1 MPAVVNVLVRRAT
14 EADLDAVMAVGHR
27 TWPATYEPIAGPEY
41 VAMGLAKWWSAE
53 PTLAAIRAGRMT
65 VAEVDGQ
72 VVGVASAGP
81 YRAAGEAGEG
91 RLVLWK
97 LYVLPEHQGNGIGA
111 RLLESVVE
119 GARGVYPEIR
129 LAYVDGNIAA
139 RDFYSHKGFVEV
151 EREPGSGGLPDN
163 IWMSRPVA
171 AG

>member
-14 EADLDAVMAVGHR
+14 EADVDAVMSVGHR
-27 TWPATYEPIAGPEY
+27 TWPPTYGPIAGDDY
-41 VAMGLAKWWSAE
+41 VAMGLAKWWSADA
-53 PTLAAIRAGRMT
+53 TRTAIRAGRMT
-65 VAEVDGQ
+65 VAEVDDD

-81 YRAAGEAGEG
+81 HEG

-97 LYVLPEHQGNGIGA
+97 LYVLPEHQGQGVGA
-111 RLLESVVE
+111 RLLEAVVE
-119 GARGVYPEIR
+119 GARGVYPELR
-129 LAYVDGNIAA
+129 LAYIDGNTTA

-163 IWMSRPVA
+163 IWMARPVA

>member
-1 MPAVVNVLVRRAT
+1 VVNVLVRRAT
-14 EADLDAVMAVGHR
+14 EADVDAVMSVGHR
-27 TWPATYEPIAGPEY
+27 TWPPTYGPIAGDDY

-53 PTLAAIRAGRMT
+53 ATLTAIRAGRMT
-65 VAEVDGQ
+65 VAEVDDV

-81 YRAAGEAGEG
+81 HEG

-97 LYVLPEHQGNGIGA
+97 LYVLPEHQGQGVGA
-111 RLLESVVE
+111 RLLEAVVE
-119 GARGVYPEIR
+119 GARGVYPELR
-129 LAYVDGNIAA
+129 LAYIDGNTTA

>member
-14 EADLDAVMAVGHR
+14 EADVDAVMSVGHR
-27 TWPATYEPIAGPEY
+27 TWPPTYGPIAGDDY

-53 PTLAAIRAGRMT
+53 ANLTAIRAGRMT
-65 VAEVDGQ
+65 VAEVDDDI
-72 VVGVASAGP
+72 VGVASAGP
-81 YRAAGEAGEG
+81 HEG

-97 LYVLPEHQGNGIGA
+97 LYVLPEHQGQGVGA
-111 RLLESVVE
+111 RLLEAVVE
-119 GARGVYPEIR
+119 GARGVYPELR
-129 LAYVDGNIAA
+129 LAYIDGNTTA

-163 IWMSRPVA
+163 IWMARPVA